1 VLGDV
6 LQTDIESDKG
16 RWDPMTR
23 LNDPLPAMA
32 NMENEINA
40 MIRIQ
45 INNMI
50 ANGEFEKIVIAEI
63 EQQFSRKPPI
73 SK

>member
-1 VLGDV
+1 
-6 LQTDIESDKG
+6 
-16 RWDPMTR
+16 MTR